1 MLRAVLWCALRACAA
16 AGLAAGLV
24 ACGGGESDPGS
35 DSDSGPGAAAAGANS
50 LVVYSRNSMAPGEV
64 PISTANVFDFEG
76 VRYTLKE
83 GGRACA
89 FEARPRSERP
99 AACAPLPG
107 RQAFLACDRG
117 NAVELVL
124 LRPDAFQEVSW
135 AKVNRRTLTKVTCGA
150 TGLQQVPGST
160 VSFNGYPGSAKE
172 KHVTN
177 GGATVTGF
185 NYNSDNLIKLFSD
198 AGAFASST
206 LVKHRW
212 TLYKSAVGTSTVYVL
227 VDAYEGSFA
236 PAPAVYVVQ
245 VP

>member
-1 MLRAVLWCALRACAA
+1 MLRAVLSCALRGCTA

-24 ACGGGESDPGS
+24 ACGGGGSDPGS
-35 DSDSGPGAAAAGANS
+35 DSDAGPGADAAAANS
-50 LVVYSRNSMAPGEV
+50 LVVYSRNSMAPSEV
-64 PISTANVFDFEG
+64 PISTANVFNFGG
-76 VRYTLKE
+76 VRYTLRE
-83 GGRACA
+83 GRRVCSL
-89 FEARPRSERP
+89 ETRPRSERP
-99 AACAPLPG
+99 AACAPLRG
-107 RQAFLACDRG
+107 GDAFLACDRA
-117 NAVELVL
+117 NAVELVM

-135 AKVNRRTLTKVTCGA
+135 ANVNRRTLTKVTCGA
-150 TGLQQVPGST
+150 NGLQQVPGST

-177 GGATVTGF
+177 GGATVTGVT
-185 NYNSDNLIKLFSD
+185 YNSDNLIKLFSD
-198 AGAFASST
+198 AGNYGSST

-212 TLYKSAVGTSTVYVL
+212 VLYQTAVGTSTLYVL